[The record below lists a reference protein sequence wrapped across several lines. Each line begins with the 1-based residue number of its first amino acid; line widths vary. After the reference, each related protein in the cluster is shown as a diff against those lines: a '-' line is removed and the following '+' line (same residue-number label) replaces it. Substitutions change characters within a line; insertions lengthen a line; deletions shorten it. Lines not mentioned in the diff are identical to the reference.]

1 MIQIHGLIV
10 VCALKIAQ
18 VCVKVG
24 NVAFKT
30 IFVSLNFLGVIWW
43 CMQNHAFHINNF

>member
-1 MIQIHGLIV
+1 MVVTNKTYHDLVMIQIHGLIV

-30 IFVSLNFLGVIWW
+30 IFVSLNFLGVIW
-43 CMQNHAFHINNF
+43 